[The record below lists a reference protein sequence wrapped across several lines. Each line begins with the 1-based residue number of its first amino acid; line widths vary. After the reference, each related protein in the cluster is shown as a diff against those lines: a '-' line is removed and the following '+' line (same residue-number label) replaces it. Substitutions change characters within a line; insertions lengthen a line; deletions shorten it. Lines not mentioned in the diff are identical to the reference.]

1 MAARVVVGVGL
12 ACVAL
17 CFLAACVQVQMRRYL
32 LVAVCTC
39 GGICTAGRER
49 ARIAACLALLSPCP
63 SPRAMTHRCPPPQRP
78 EIAELK
84 QKQLGSPAEQLPKGK
99 VFNGWLKAAAPDGGG
114 DAGRAAGNDQSDGED
129 DTAVYSD
136 EGGVKW
142 WEREHLAPPPA
153 GWHRPV
159 SHKKATKK
167 HQKKAVFDPPGV
179 GANANPAQIEEELKK
194 NPNLFGSGRPE
205 SYVAQHLHRQHR
217 TISALLMDPKV
228 HTRHKAVD
236 LPDRA

>member
-49 ARIAACLALLSPCP
+49 ARIAACLLSPCP

-114 DAGRAAGNDQSDGED
+114 DAGRAAGNDQSGGED

-159 SHKKATKK
+159 SNKKETKK
-167 HQKKAVFDPPGV
+167 HQK
-179 GANANPAQIEEELKK
+179 
-194 NPNLFGSGRPE
+194 
-205 SYVAQHLHRQHR
+205 
-217 TISALLMDPKV
+217 
-228 HTRHKAVD
+228 
-236 LPDRA
+236 